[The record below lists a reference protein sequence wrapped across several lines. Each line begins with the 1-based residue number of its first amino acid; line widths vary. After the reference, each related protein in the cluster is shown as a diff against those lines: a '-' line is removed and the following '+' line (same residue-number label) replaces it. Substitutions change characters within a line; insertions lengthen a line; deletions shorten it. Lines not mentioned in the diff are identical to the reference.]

1 MNRRVRGL
9 SFMIIGALILMTG
22 IARAEDEH
30 LYHAAMLYGYNGT
43 EWKKV
48 NTDANGNLTATFSG
62 DVTLG
67 SMGILSAAEAR
78 INPAKED
85 GNLATLVAKDFAT
98 QTTLALLE
106 AKDFATQT
114 TLAALNTKVTA
125 CNTGAVT
132 ISSSALPT
140 GAATAAKQ
148 PALGTA
154 GTASTDVITVQG
166 IASMTPIKVDISAT
180 SANTTAI
187 KVDNSAVTQPVS
199 GSVTATDSVVSATL
213 VHHAVDFTA
222 GQTAQAVWTPASGKK
237 FVITDMI
244 ISLTAA
250 GTITV
255 FDNTDSTANRVAKG
269 YFTANG
275 GLDHSCSKPFKS
287 STNDYVL
294 KYTTDLTAAG
304 SLVVWGY
311 EE

>member
-1 MNRRVRGL
+1 MNRRVRDL
-9 SFMIIGALILMTG
+9 SFMIVAALILMTG

-48 NTDANGNLTATFSG
+48 AKDANGNILPAFNG
-62 DVTLG
+62 DITLG
-67 SMGILSAAEAR
+67 SVGIISAAEAR

-85 GNLATLVAKDFAT
+85 GNLATLTAKDFAT
-98 QTTLALLE
+98 QTTLELLN
-106 AKDFATQT
+106 AKDFATQA
-114 TLAALNTKVTA
+114 TLAELNTKVTA

-180 SANTTAI
+180 AANTTAI

-199 GSVTATDSVVSATL
+199 GAVTATDSVVSATL

-237 FVITDMI
+237 FVITDMSI
-244 ISLTAA
+244 LLTDA
-250 GTITV
+250 GAITV
-255 FDNTDSTANRVAKG
+255 FDNTDSTANRVFKG
-269 YFTANG
+269 YFPANDG
-275 GLDHSCSKPFKS
+275 FDRHCSKPFKS
-287 STNDYVL
+287 STNDNVL
-294 KYTTDLTAAG
+294 KYTTDVTAAG

>member
-1 MNRRVRGL
+1 MNRRVRNL
-9 SFMIIGALILMTG
+9 SFMIVVALILMTG

-30 LYHAAMLYGYNGT
+30 LFNAAMLYGYNGT

-48 NTDANGNLTATFSG
+48 AKDANGNILPAFSG
-62 DVTLG
+62 DITLG
-67 SMGILSAAEAR
+67 SVGILSAAEAR

-85 GNLATLVAKDFAT
+85 GNLATLTAKDFAT

-114 TLAALNTKVTA
+114 TLAALNNKVTA

-140 GAATAAKQ
+140 DAATAAKQ

-166 IASMTPIKVDISAT
+166 ISSMTPIKVDISAT
-180 SANTTAI
+180 AANTTAI
-187 KVDNSAVTQPVS
+187 KVDSSAVTWSIS
-199 GSVTATDSVVSATL
+199 GSVTTSGVSVTL

-237 FVITDMI
+237 FVITDMS
-244 ISLTAA
+244 ISFTDA
-250 GTITV
+250 GAITV
-255 FDNTDSTANRVAKG
+255 FDNTDSTANRVFKG
-269 YFTANG
+269 YFPANDG
-275 GLDHSCSKPFKS
+275 FDHSCGKPFKS
-287 STNDYVL
+287 STNDNVL
-294 KYTTDLTAAG
+294 KYTTDVTAAG